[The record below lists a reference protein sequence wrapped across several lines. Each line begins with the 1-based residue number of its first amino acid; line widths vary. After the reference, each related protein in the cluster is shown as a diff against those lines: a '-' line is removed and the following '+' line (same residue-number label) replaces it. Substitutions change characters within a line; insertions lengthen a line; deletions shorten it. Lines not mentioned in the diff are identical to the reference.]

1 MLELMFSLETEQSKR
16 EQADTELVTLRKNID
31 DLEES
36 KMAFEISLNTEK
48 TKNDSIIK
56 EFEELYS

>member
-1 MLELMFSLETEQSKR
+1 MFSLETEQSKR